1 LVASSS
7 PPTLAFEGIKALSK
21 RHQQRK
27 NGLSRP
33 TGTGLNKK
41 PALPQTAVKRSAA
54 GSSGSGC
61 CRMLFGAVDHD
72 EVLEWLAERH
82 NERRQQL
89 TAKYGFD
96 ITLAEEGVHPLPSLQ
111 TATSTPTA
119 SSC

>member
-1 LVASSS
+1 MASSA
-7 PPTLAFEGIKALSK
+7 PTLAFEGIKALSK

-27 NGLSRP
+27 NGLSLP

-41 PALPQTAVKRSAA
+41 PALPQTAKRSAA
-54 GSSGSGC
+54 SAC
-61 CRMLFGAVDHD
+61 CRMLFGPVDHD
-72 EVLEWLAERH
+72 EVLGWLAERH

-89 TAKYGFD
+89 AAKYGFD

-111 TATSTPTA
+111 AAASTSPA